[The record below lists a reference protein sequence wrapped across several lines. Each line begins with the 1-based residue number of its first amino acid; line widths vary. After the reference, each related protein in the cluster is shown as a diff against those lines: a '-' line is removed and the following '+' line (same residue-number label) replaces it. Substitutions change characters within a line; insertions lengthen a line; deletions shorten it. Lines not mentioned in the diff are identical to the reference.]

1 MAASELGHLYL
12 LGPVVAD
19 QRKTQPVIKGCVAA
33 LRKRSLSDIPKIY
46 ADMSRVG
53 ETDLTACF
61 LLFVSNQSSKGT

>member
-19 QRKTQPVIKGCVAA
+19 QRKTQPVVKGCVAV
-33 LRKRSLSDIPKIY
+33 LRKRSLLGILKTY

-53 ETDLTACF
+53 ETDLIACF
-61 LLFVSNQSSKGT
+61 LLFVPNQSSKGT